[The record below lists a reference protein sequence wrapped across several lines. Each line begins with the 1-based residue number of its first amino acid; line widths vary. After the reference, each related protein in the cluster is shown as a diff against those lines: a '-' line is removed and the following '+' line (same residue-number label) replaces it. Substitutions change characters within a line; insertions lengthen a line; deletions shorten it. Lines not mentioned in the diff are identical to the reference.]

1 MRQVMQ
7 GDKCL
12 FCEIQRNDRERII
25 SENQLAYSVRD
36 GFPVTRHHTL
46 FIPKRHTL
54 DFFGLTSEELV
65 AIQGLINEQRQLIV
79 SLDPTVNGFNVGINC
94 GEVAGQTIWHCHV
107 HLIPRREGD
116 VKAPKGGVRNIIAGK
131 GDYSGDPLSVEKL

>member
-1 MRQVMQ
+1 MRQFMQ

-12 FCEIQRNDRERII
+12 FCEIQRNNRERII
-25 SENQLAYSVRD
+25 SENQLAYTVRD

-65 AIQGLINEQRQLIV
+65 AIQGLINDQRNLIV
-79 SLDPTVNGFNVGINC
+79 GLDPTVNGFNVGMNC

-116 VKAPKGGVRNIIAGK
+116 VTAPKGGVRNIIAGK